1 MTITPIV
8 RAPKRWLSSLLA
20 VTCFL
25 LVCAASLP
33 AQRSSPSEY
42 EVKAAYLYNFGKF
55 VQWPAAVNSTDD
67 AFTICVLGRD
77 PFGATLDSTTS
88 GESINAK
95 KIVIKRIPNA
105 QDAQGCRIL
114 FISSSEEGRL
124 REILRALGSTS
135 VLTVSE
141 LPHFTRDGGMV
152 QFVMEANRVR
162 FEVNLTVAESA
173 SLVLS
178 SQLLKVA
185 TAVRRGGRS
194 RG

>member
-1 MTITPIV
+1 MGPPSGWLGRRLPQFMVPAIV
-8 RAPKRWLSSLLA
+8 SF
-20 VTCFL
+20 FL
-25 LVCAASLP
+25 CATALQ
-33 AQRSSPSEY
+33 AQQSSPTEY

-55 VQWPAAVNSTDD
+55 VQWPSSALANGNS
-67 AFTICVLGRD
+67 FPICVLGRD
-77 PFGATLDSTTS
+77 PFGATLDSTTL
-88 GESINAK
+88 GESINTK
-95 KIVIKRIPNA
+95 KIVIKRIASAEEAP
-105 QDAQGCRIL
+105 GCRIL
-114 FISSSEEGRL
+114 FISSSEESRL
-124 REILRALGSTS
+124 REILRALDSTS

-162 FEVNLTVAESA
+162 FEVNLTVAENA

-185 TAVRRGGRS
+185 TAVRRRGRS

>member
-1 MTITPIV
+1 V
-8 RAPKRWLSSLLA
+8 AAL
-20 VTCFL
+20 VCFL
-25 LVCAASLP
+25 LAASGLH
-33 AQRSSPSEY
+33 AQRSSPGEY

-55 VQWPAAVNSTDD
+55 VQWPSNAPADGNS
-67 AFTICVLGRD
+67 FPICVLGRD
-77 PFGATLDSTTS
+77 PFGETLDSTTL
-88 GESINAK
+88 GESINTK
-95 KIVIKRIPNA
+95 KIVIKRIASA
-105 QDAQGCRIL
+105 QEAAGCRIL

-162 FEVNLTVAESA
+162 FEVNLAVAESA

-185 TAVRRGGRS
+185 TTVRRRAPS

>member
-1 MTITPIV
+1 MTTTPIV

-20 VTCFL
+20 VICFL

-55 VQWPAAVNSTDD
+55 VHWPSNAPADDNS
-67 AFTICVLGRD
+67 FPICVLGRD
-77 PFGATLDSTTS
+77 PFGATLDSTTY
-88 GESINAK
+88 GESINAR
-95 KIVIKRIPNA
+95 KIVIKRIASA
-105 QDAQGCRIL
+105 QEAAGCRIL

-124 REILRALGSTS
+124 REILRTLGSTS

-152 QFVMEANRVR
+152 QFVMEENRVR
-162 FEVNLTVAESA
+162 FEVNLAVAENA

-185 TAVRRGGRS
+185 TAVRRRAPS